1 MRDEMIRKMLAE
13 RDAKYR
19 DFHARL
25 CPGMENNIGVRTPI
39 LRKMAKEILKRDP
52 EGFLREV
59 RGEYYEETLLEGLVI
74 AGIKEPV
81 AAKLRRLRDFVPKI
95 DNWATCDLVC
105 SSLKFKP
112 EDLPEVWEFIL
123 KYRRPVVAEGADFKR
138 YSGEEFELRFMVVMM
153 MDHFLTAEC
162 LTEVLDTVDRIE
174 SEDYYVEMASA
185 WLISVA
191 FVKFRAETLRFLED
205 NYLSD
210 FVQNK
215 AIQKI
220 RESLRVSKDDKALML
235 SYKRQG

>member
-1 MRDEMIRKMLAE
+1 MLTE
-13 RDAKYR
+13 QDVKYR

-25 CPGMENNIGVRTPI
+25 CPGMENNIGVRTPT

-59 RGEYYEETLLEGLVI
+59 QGEYYEETLLEGLVI

-81 AAKLRRLRDFVPKI
+81 AEKLRRLRDFVPKI

-105 SSLKFKP
+105 SSLKFKAG
-112 EDLPEVWEFIL
+112 DLSEVWEFIL
-123 KYRRPVVAEGADFKR
+123 KYRRPVAAKGANFER
-138 YSGEEFELRFMVVMM
+138 YSGEEFQLRFMVVMM
-153 MDHFLTAEC
+153 MDHFLTAEY
-162 LTEVLDTVDRIE
+162 LAEVLDTVDRIE
-174 SEDYYVEMASA
+174 SADYYVNMASA

-191 FVKFRAETLRFLED
+191 FVKFRAETLRFLE
-205 NYLSD
+205 NNHLSD

-220 RESLRVSKDDKALML
+220 RESFRVSKEDKALVL
-235 SYKRQG
+235 SYKRRG